1 MTKMTKFTRLCTTI
15 ILVLIIIYLGSL
27 VDFIFKPIQSLM
39 TIVTIPLSISVFFYY
54 LLRPV
59 VNRLVRLK
67 CNRTAAVLI
76 IYMVIGIILAA
87 FIVGVWP
94 SLRTQ
99 VLALVENAPD
109 LFNGLSK
116 QMEGIQQDG
125 MFSKWLPQES
135 SLLSEVSEYL
145 SKGFNFLTDY
155 ITGLYS
161 VISSLALILFIFP
174 IFLFYLLKEGDS
186 LGQLIVKCTP
196 ARYRND
202 MSEVV
207 KDIDTALSH
216 YIVGKVLINLALG
229 VLMYIGFLIIGL
241 PYTLL
246 LTVAAVI
253 LNFIPVIG
261 SVISTIP
268 IVIIGFIESPSI
280 AIWSLVVIFI
290 AQQIQDNLIAPYI
303 YGRQLDI
310 HPMTTIVLVMV
321 GGDMGGI
328 IGMLLVIPVYM
339 MLKIIIMKIYQLF
352 IRHKWE
358 NV

>member
-1 MTKMTKFTRLCTTI
+1 MTKMTKFSRLCMTI

-27 VDFIFKPIQSLM
+27 VDFIFTPIQSLI

-59 VNRLVRLK
+59 VNRLVQLK

-76 IYMVIGIILAA
+76 IYLVIGIILAG
-87 FIVGVWP
+87 FSLGVWP

-99 VLALVENAPD
+99 VITLVDNAPD
-109 LFNGLSK
+109 LFSGLSK
-116 QMEGIQQDG
+116 QLEEVEQNG
-125 MFSKWLPQES
+125 MLSKWLPEGN
-135 SLLSEVSEYL
+135 SLLSQLSEYL
-145 SKGFNFLTDY
+145 SKGFTFLTDY

-174 IFLFYLLKEGDS
+174 IFLFYMLKEGDS
-186 LGQLIVKCTP
+186 FGQLIVKFTP
-196 ARYRND
+196 MRYRND

-207 KDIDTALSH
+207 SDIDTALSH

-246 LTVAAVI
+246 LTVTAII

-321 GGDMGGI
+321 GGDMAGI

-339 MLKIIIMKIYQLF
+339 MIKIIVMKIYQLF

-358 NV
+358 SV